1 MEVINEYTI
10 TEFRR
15 SKADLGPCAPN
26 IWIRGRSPQSELYLR
41 LTPALMAERLAG
53 RRRIPADIC
62 LLAEGAGRP
71 VGLAIRH
78 RQKSLTDRPAADL
91 ACMAVVPEAQQQG
104 IGETLLREVE
114 QRCRAAGR
122 ETLKVDYSTTTR
134 LAHGVDP
141 TTPGH
146 RWLLHRGFTV
156 FRDQLFMRLE
166 LQDWRLPEG
175 IVSLVDGLETSGVA
189 LRPAGPEE
197 TPSLLQCASEFG
209 QWIDNSLRSNSESAA
224 PAPVLVAVEGGD
236 VLGFV
241 GPLTISGCGIPDF
254 DLIAVTASERG
265 RGVGK
270 ALFYLCLE
278 HFRQR
283 GARLFELMTAP
294 TNPAQKLYLDAGM
307 RLVCVLVCHEKRL

>member
-1 MEVINEYTI
+1 MDISI
-10 TEFRR
+10 AEF
-15 SKADLGPCAPN
+15 KPVEADLGPACD
-26 IWIRGRSPQSELYLR
+26 IWNAAVAPQSELYLPMS
-41 LTPALMAERLAG
+41 PALMAERLAG
-53 RRRIPADIC
+53 RTGIPADIC
-62 LLAEGAGRP
+62 LLAEEAGRP
-71 VGLAIRH
+71 VGLAIATTT
-78 RQKSLTDRPAADL
+78 SLTDRPAADL
-91 ACMAVVPEAQQQG
+91 ACMAVMPGARQQG

-166 LQDWRLPEG
+166 MQDWRLPES
-175 IVSLVDGLETSGVA
+175 IVSLVDGLEASGVT

-197 TPSLLQCASEFG
+197 TPSLLQCAAEFG
-209 QWIDNSLRSNSESAA
+209 PWIENSLQSNAESAT
-224 PAPVLVAVEGGD
+224 PAPVLVAIEDGTVR
-236 VLGFV
+236 GFV
-241 GPLTISGCGIPDF
+241 GPLTISGCGVPDF

-278 HFRQR
+278 DFRQR
-283 GARLFELMTAP
+283 GATLFELMTAP

-307 RLVCVLVCHEKRL
+307 RLICVLVCHEKRL

>member
-1 MEVINEYTI
+1 MEITI
-10 TEFRR
+10 TEFQPVEGELNP
-15 SKADLGPCAPN
+15 ACDVWNAAVA
-26 IWIRGRSPQSELYLR
+26 PQSELYLPMK
-41 LTPALMAERLAG
+41 PALMAERLAG
-53 RRRIPADIC
+53 RTGIPADIC
-62 LLAEGAGRP
+62 LLAEEAGRP
-71 VGLAIRH
+71 VGLAIATTT
-78 RQKSLTDRPAADL
+78 SLTDRPAADL
-91 ACMAVVPEAQQQG
+91 ACIAVLPESGAQG
-104 IGETLLREVE
+104 IGRALLQEVE
-114 QRCRAAGR
+114 GRCRAAGC

-146 RWLLHRGFTV
+146 RWLLRRGFTV

-175 IVSLVDGLETSGVA
+175 IISLIDGLEASGVA
-189 LRPAGPEE
+189 LRPAHPEE
-197 TPSLLQCASEFG
+197 TPALLACAAEFG
-209 QWIDNSLRSNSESAA
+209 QWITNSFRSNSENVT
-224 PAPVLVAVEGGD
+224 PAPVLVAVEGGN

-283 GARLFELMTAP
+283 GATLFELMTAP

>member
-1 MEVINEYTI
+1 MSIRI
-10 TEFRR
+10 TEFQPAE
-15 SKADLGPCAPN
+15 ADLGPACD
-26 IWIRGRSPQSELYLR
+26 IWNAAVAPQSELYLPM
-41 LTPALMAERLAG
+41 TPALMAERLAG
-53 RRRIPADIC
+53 RTGIPADVC
-62 LLAEGAGRP
+62 LLAEEAGRP
-71 VGLAIRH
+71 VGLAIATTA
-78 RQKSLTDRPAADL
+78 SLTNMPTSDL
-91 ACMAVVPEAQQQG
+91 ACLAVVPDAQQQG

-146 RWLLHRGFTV
+146 RWLLRRGFTV

-175 IVSLVDGLETSGVA
+175 IISLVEGLEASGLA
-189 LRPAGPEE
+189 LRPARPEE
-197 TPSLLQCASEFG
+197 TPSLLKCAGEFG
-209 QWIDNSLRSNSESAA
+209 HWIENSLRSNSERAA
-224 PAPVLVAVEGGD
+224 PAPVLVAVEGGN

-283 GARLFELMTAP
+283 GATLFELMTAP

-307 RLVCVLVCHEKRL
+307 RLLCVLVCHEKRL